1 MFLKYNKGFT
11 LIETLLVLLIYS
23 FFISLNSTFLYKLN
37 ILSPQEFLAQ
47 DLISSY
53 QLRHV
58 FMLSKNINLI
68 EEDLIEFNYFN
79 DERYLKI
86 LSDKIVMGE
95 GTVIFFNNIKEGYF
109 EIIKKEI
116 YLYLKRDI
124 EFYKILIGEINE

>member
-23 FFISLNSTFLYKLN
+23 FFISLNSTFLYKLKT
-37 ILSPQEFLAQ
+37 LSPQEFLAQ

-86 LSDKIVMGE
+86 LSDKIVMGR
-95 GTVIFFNNIKEGYF
+95 G
-109 EIIKKEI
+109 
-116 YLYLKRDI
+116 L
-124 EFYKILIGEINE
+124 

>member
-1 MFLKYNKGFT
+1 MFLKYNKGFI

-23 FFISLNSTFLYKLN
+23 FFISLNSSFLYKLN

-68 EEDLIEFNYFN
+68 EE
-79 DERYLKI
+79 
-86 LSDKIVMGE
+86 
-95 GTVIFFNNIKEGYF
+95 
-109 EIIKKEI
+109 
-116 YLYLKRDI
+116 
-124 EFYKILIGEINE
+124 IGRAHV